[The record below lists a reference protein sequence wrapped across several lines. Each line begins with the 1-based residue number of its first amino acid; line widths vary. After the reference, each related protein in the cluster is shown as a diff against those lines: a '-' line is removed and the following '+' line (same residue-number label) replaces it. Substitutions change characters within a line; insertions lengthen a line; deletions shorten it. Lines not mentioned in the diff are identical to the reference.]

1 MPLGDSR
8 ALAVATG
15 LTLGLGIAACIQA
28 AEPDPVGL
36 WNLKF
41 GEQSQR
47 ATGRIRT
54 VLLRLEEVGGEI
66 DGQLTSVRD
75 TFLPIDGLR
84 VDGAAI
90 SFGFGAYDYDLEL
103 DGDRVSGTVVSP
115 LGTQQVSG
123 FRQGETL
130 MYNRPEEFRT
140 SRQGVIGHRVE
151 LVPPEDEPDPAAWV
165 LGRVQAPEDLALI
178 VALRNHKAVI
188 GFVNAGDFEEELRA
202 HAGQQVEITA
212 VWVGEELRLEHIESA
227 HGEH

>member
-8 ALAVATG
+8 AFAVATG
-15 LTLGLGIAACIQA
+15 LTLGLGIAGCVQA

-66 DGQLTSVRD
+66 DGHLTSVRD

-151 LVPPEDEPDPAAWV
+151 RVPPEGEPDPAAWV

-188 GFVNAGDFEEELRA
+188 GFVNAGDFEEELKA

-212 VWVGEELRLEHIESA
+212 VWVGEELRLEHIEPA
-227 HGEH
+227 HEEH